1 MLYQL
6 KKNKRMKKII
16 ATILMMFSM
25 SANAITFYAYNITQ
39 HRPIVDSEIDIIRP
53 IASITKLMTAVVILE
68 SGLPLN
74 EKVSYKGM
82 FYSHKR
88 FTREE
93 LLNLMLVKSDNKAAD
108 ALGESMGGKLWTVY
122 QMNKRAVNLGMKDTN
137 FDDTS
142 GISAKNTSTAKDLV
156 ALLTYAYQYDKIRE
170 ISGLT
175 KYDLTVVDKK
185 NKEKHIPVNNTNLNL
200 MTKYDIIE
208 VSKTGT
214 TNAAG
219 KCLVMVVH
227 KNGDRIAI
235 VILGGKTRTD
245 VDNLAKRI
253 IENII

>member
-1 MLYQL
+1 
-6 KKNKRMKKII
+6 
-16 ATILMMFSM
+16 
-25 SANAITFYAYNITQ
+25 
-39 HRPIVDSEIDIIRP
+39 
-53 IASITKLMTAVVILE
+53 
-68 SGLPLN
+68 
-74 EKVSYKGM
+74 
-82 FYSHKR
+82 
-88 FTREE
+88 
-93 LLNLMLVKSDNKAAD
+93 
-108 ALGESMGGKLWTVY
+108 
-122 QMNKRAVNLGMKDTN
+122 MNKRAMALGMYDSN

-142 GISAKNTSTAKDLV
+142 GLSAKNTSTAKDLV
-156 ALLTYAYQYDKIRE
+156 TLLTYVYQNDKIRE
-170 ISGLT
+170 ISALS

-185 NKEKHIPVNNTNLNL
+185 NKEKHIPVNNTNLKL

-253 IENII
+253 IEQII

>member
-1 MLYQL
+1 
-6 KKNKRMKKII
+6 MKKII

-39 HRPIVDSEIDIIRP
+39 HQPIVDSEIGIVRP
-53 IASITKLMTAVVILE
+53 IASITKLMTAIVVLE
-68 SGLPLN
+68 SGLSLN
-74 EKVSYKGM
+74 ERISYKGM
-82 FYSHKR
+82 FYSHKK
-88 FTREE
+88 FTRDE
-93 LLNLMLVKSDNKAAD
+93 LLNLMLVKSDNRAAE
-108 ALGESMGGKLWTVY
+108 ALAEGMGGKLWTVY
-122 QMNKRAVNLGMKDTN
+122 QMNKRAMALGMYDSN

-142 GISAKNTSTAKDLV
+142 GLSAKNTSTAKDLV
-156 ALLTYAYQYDKIRE
+156 TLLTYVYQNDKIRE
-170 ISGLT
+170 ISALS

-185 NKEKHIPVNNTNLNL
+185 NKEKHIPVNNTNLKL

-253 IENII
+253 IEQII

>member
-1 MLYQL
+1 
-6 KKNKRMKKII
+6 
-16 ATILMMFSM
+16 MFSM

-39 HRPIVDSEIDIIRP
+39 HRSIVDSEIDIVRP

-156 ALLTYAYQYDKIRE
+156 TLLTYAYQYDKIRE

-175 KYDLTVVDKK
+175 KYDLTVVDKQ